1 MQSLLLALG
10 TTLGSDDNFL
20 NDSLRLVLLRNG
32 KSLSVLGELVEHVT
46 ALSASVSVGVVSH
59 VGGRGALFALDLQL
73 GDLAGVVD
81 IEVLK
86 NGLGSLLVLVADL
99 LGLGVN
105 LLLSLLLTTAK
116 AEDHVNGGLIFKA
129 EGLNGA
135 LTVED
140 SQTVDQHDLLSGDA
154 GLLGNLLPI

>member
-59 VGGRGALFALDLQL
+59 VGGGGALLALNLQL

-86 NGLGSLLVLVADL
+86 NGLGSLFVLVADL

-105 LLLSLLLTTAK
+105 LLLSLLLTTVEGQA
-116 AEDHVNGGLIFKA
+116 HVDGGLCR
-129 EGLNGA
+129 
-135 LTVED
+135 
-140 SQTVDQHDLLSGDA
+140 
-154 GLLGNLLPI
+154 

>member
-59 VGGRGALFALDLQL
+59 VGGRGALFALNLQL

-86 NGLGSLLVLVADL
+86 NGLGSLFVLVADL

-105 LLLSLLLTTAK
+105 LLLSLFLTTVKGQAY
-116 AEDHVNGGLIFKA
+116 VNGCLYG
-129 EGLNGA
+129 
-135 LTVED
+135 
-140 SQTVDQHDLLSGDA
+140 
-154 GLLGNLLPI
+154 

>member
-10 TTLGSDDNFL
+10 TLGGNDNLL
-20 NDSLRLVLLRNG
+20 NNSLRLVLLRNG

-46 ALSASVSVGVVSH
+46 ALSAGVSVGVVSH

-86 NGLGSLLVLVADL
+86 DCLGSLLVLVANL

-105 LLLSLLLTTAK
+105 LLLSLLLTTVKGQA
-116 AEDHVNGGLIFKA
+116 HVDGGL
-129 EGLNGA
+129 
-135 LTVED
+135 
-140 SQTVDQHDLLSGDA
+140 
-154 GLLGNLLPI
+154 

>member
-1 MQSLLLALG
+1 MRALCQ
-10 TTLGSDDNFL
+10 TK
-20 NDSLRLVLLRNG
+20 LRSIL
-32 KSLSVLGELVEHVT
+32 T
-46 ALSASVSVGVVSH
+46 
-59 VGGRGALFALDLQL
+59 RGALFALDLQL

-81 IEVLK
+81 VEILK
-86 NGLGSLLVLVADL
+86 DSLGSLLVLVADL

-116 AEDHVNGGLIFKA
+116 AEDHVNGRLILKA

>member
-10 TTLGSDDNFL
+10 TTLGGNDNLL
-20 NDSLRLVLLRNG
+20 NNSLRLVLFWNG

-46 ALSASVSVGVVSH
+46 ALSAGVSVGVVSH

-105 LLLSLLLTTAK
+105 LLLSLLLTTVKSQA
-116 AEDHVNGGLIFKA
+116 HVDGGL
-129 EGLNGA
+129 
-135 LTVED
+135 
-140 SQTVDQHDLLSGDA
+140 
-154 GLLGNLLPI
+154 

>member
-10 TTLGSDDNFL
+10 TTLGGNDNLL
-20 NDSLRLVLLRNG
+20 NNSLRLVLFWNG

-46 ALSASVSVGVVSH
+46 ALSAGVSVGVVSH

-105 LLLSLLLTTAK
+105 LLLSLLLTTVKGQAY
-116 AEDHVNGGLIFKA
+116 VNGCLYA
-129 EGLNGA
+129 
-135 LTVED
+135 
-140 SQTVDQHDLLSGDA
+140 
-154 GLLGNLLPI
+154 

>member
-10 TTLGSDDNFL
+10 TTLGGNDNLL
-20 NDSLRLVLLRNG
+20 NNSLRLVLLRNG

-46 ALSASVSVGVVSH
+46 ALSAGVSVGVVSH

-86 NGLGSLLVLVADL
+86 DGLGSLLVLVADL

-105 LLLSLLLTTAK
+105 LLLSILLTTVKGQA
-116 AEDHVNGGLIFKA
+116 HVDGSL
-129 EGLNGA
+129 
-135 LTVED
+135 
-140 SQTVDQHDLLSGDA
+140 
-154 GLLGNLLPI
+154 

>member
-10 TTLGSDDNFL
+10 TLGGNDNLL
-20 NDSLRLVLLRNG
+20 NNSLRLVLLRNG

-46 ALSASVSVGVVSH
+46 ALSAGVSVGVVSH

-86 NGLGSLLVLVADL
+86 DGLGSLLVLVADL

-105 LLLSLLLTTAK
+105 LLLSLLLTTVKGQA
-116 AEDHVNGGLIFKA
+116 HVDGGL
-129 EGLNGA
+129 
-135 LTVED
+135 
-140 SQTVDQHDLLSGDA
+140 
-154 GLLGNLLPI
+154 